1 MPDTEQHDGVRD
13 DQDAECAGF
22 RARREGRLL
31 QRDRGAPHVAPAAST
46 GDASA
51 WARHA
56 ARANGFGGDLDTI
69 ASSEP
74 ST

>member
-31 QRDRGAPHVAPAAST
+31 RRDRAVPEVAPAAST